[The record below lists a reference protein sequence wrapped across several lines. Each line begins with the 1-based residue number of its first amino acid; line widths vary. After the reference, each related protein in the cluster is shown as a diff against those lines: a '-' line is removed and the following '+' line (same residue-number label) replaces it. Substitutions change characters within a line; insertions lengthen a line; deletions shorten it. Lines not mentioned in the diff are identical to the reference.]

1 MIFPFPSLNYLQR
14 NTTYSCKMKIAE
26 LLRERLDTDNQ
37 IVSSASYADWC
48 CGCCDIARISQRWRG
63 AAIAKL
69 GKSTWVNMSHTLNCE
84 LVEVS
89 AMISAVL
96 LQNQAQDPAVHKSR
110 IFSRLH
116 RMTSPWRPF
125 AMAEYNL
132 VACTIL
138 PTRMNGSRCRSSGG
152 IALALTRNHA
162 MIRSAATRAAHCYNY
177 SSNLLK

>member
-1 MIFPFPSLNYLQR
+1 MIFPFPSINYLQR
-14 NTTYSCKMKIAE
+14 NTTYSCRMKIAE
-26 LLRERLDTDNQ
+26 LLRERLDTETKSYVVLAMQ
-37 IVSSASYADWC
+37 TGAAEVATSRVS
-48 CGCCDIARISQRWRG
+48 ARRWRG

-69 GKSTWVNMSHTLNCE
+69 GKSTWVNMSQTLSCK

-132 VACTIL
+132 IACTIL
-138 PTRMNGSRCRSSGG
+138 PTRLNGSRCRSSGG

-162 MIRSAATRAAHCYNY
+162 MIRSVAMRAVRCYHY